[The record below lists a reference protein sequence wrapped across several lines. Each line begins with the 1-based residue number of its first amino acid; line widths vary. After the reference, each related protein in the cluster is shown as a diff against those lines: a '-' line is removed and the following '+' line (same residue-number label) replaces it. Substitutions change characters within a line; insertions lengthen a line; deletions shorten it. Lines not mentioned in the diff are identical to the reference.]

1 MEQKQQLSLVAQ
13 YDDLVRY
20 CETLIGGDQIEEKV
34 RRLLENC
41 QKQRLQWLAERI
53 ELIELRKQHSE
64 ALKDVHRLKT
74 TLKNVR
80 AAFAKEVTQREK
92 ARAERDDL
100 LRKLNQ
106 VKDYLIEENP
116 NKSIISSLDFKL
128 TTVNEEEDAN
138 ASDKSL
144 SDIDFSKTNDN
155 IRLDDH
161 AFDENDENVPPAI
174 ITTEPLIAPP
184 QKMDTGKQATLSLS
198 LSLLEIRA
206 ELIRTSFPPT
216 RRPDL

>member
-1 MEQKQQLSLVAQ
+1 MDTKQLSLVAQ

-20 CETLIGGDQIEEKV
+20 AELLIGGDQIEEKM

-41 QKQRLQWLAERI
+41 QKQRIQWLSERN
-53 ELIELRKQHSE
+53 ELIELRSKYNESQKE
-64 ALKDVHRLKT
+64 VHRLKT

-80 AAFAKEVTQREK
+80 AAFAQEVTQRER

-100 LRKLNQ
+100 LKKLNQ
-106 VKDYLIEENP
+106 VKDYLIEEDP
-116 NKSIISSLDFKL
+116 NKSILSSLNLHKL
-128 TTVNEEEDAN
+128 TTVTEEDAN

-161 AFDENDENVPPAI
+161 SFDAPNVEPIVAPAMI
-174 ITTEPLIAPP
+174 ER
-184 QKMDTGKQATLSLS
+184 MDTGKILSATFC
-198 LSLLEIRA
+198 E
-206 ELIRTSFPPT
+206 T
-216 RRPDL
+216 